1 MLLTVNDRARS
12 LTPAPNE
19 TLADTLRD
27 RLHLTGTK
35 VACGRGECGACTV
48 LLNDEPV
55 YACLTLTMAC
65 AGASVETIEGVAAP
79 GRVHAVQ
86 EAFIAHDA
94 VQCGFCTPGQV
105 MAAIAML
112 RRNPEPDSAAI
123 DRAMSG
129 NLCRC
134 GTYPKIVAAIHTAAQ
149 RMRQHDAR

>member
-1 MLLTVNDRARS
+1 MLLTVNDRARA

-55 YACLTLTMAC
+55 YACLTLPMAC
-65 AGASVETIEGVAAP
+65 VGARVETIEGVAAP